1 MKKIFASFLTVLT
14 LLGTTPVFALNE
26 ESNTQIVE
34 RFEDGSYIE
43 VTIEEIPTLTRSNT
57 KKGNKTT
64 YYKNTYDVILWSVK
78 TSGTFTYNGSTA
90 TSYNGLGI
98 FLQTINETLNLTC
111 SPSGTLS

>member
-43 VTIEEIPTLTRSNT
+43 VTIECQHLREVTLKRVIKQHTT
-57 KKGNKTT
+57 KTHMM
-64 YYKNTYDVILWSVK
+64 
-78 TSGTFTYNGSTA
+78 
-90 TSYNGLGI
+90 
-98 FLQTINETLNLTC
+98 
-111 SPSGTLS
+111 

>member
-43 VTIEEIPTLTRSNT
+43 VTIEVTLKRVIKQHTT
-57 KKGNKTT
+57 KTHMM
-64 YYKNTYDVILWSVK
+64 
-78 TSGTFTYNGSTA
+78 
-90 TSYNGLGI
+90 
-98 FLQTINETLNLTC
+98 
-111 SPSGTLS
+111 

>member
-1 MKKIFASFLTVLT
+1 MRRSKENEKIICKFLTVLT

-57 KKGNKTT
+57 KRVIKQHTT
-64 YYKNTYDVILWSVK
+64 KHI
-78 TSGTFTYNGSTA
+78 
-90 TSYNGLGI
+90 
-98 FLQTINETLNLTC
+98 
-111 SPSGTLS
+111 

>member
-43 VTIEEIPTLTRSNT
+43 GTTLKRVIKQHTT
-57 KKGNKTT
+57 KTHMM
-64 YYKNTYDVILWSVK
+64 
-78 TSGTFTYNGSTA
+78 
-90 TSYNGLGI
+90 
-98 FLQTINETLNLTC
+98 
-111 SPSGTLS
+111 